1 MDGEIERIRPL
12 IEAGGYVPHLDHL
25 APPNI
30 SYMNYLAYLKK
41 KRRAIGR
48 AP

>member
-1 MDGEIERIRPL
+1 MIDD
-12 IEAGGYVPHLDHL
+12 GGYVPHLDHL

-30 SYMNYLAYLKK
+30 SYRVYLTYLKK